1 MYRTTTLAFVLL
13 AGVGIGA
20 AGVTSLQAQNKGPG
34 AYAIIDLSQITDRD
48 AFVKQLLPKG
58 ESAALSA
65 GGKFVTRTEKIVALD
80 GTPPQRFVVIAFDSV
95 DKAKA
100 WNASA
105 AQKEVD
111 AMRAKFTRS
120 RAFIVIVIGRGRLTM
135 TGRV

>member
-80 GTPPQRFVVIAFDSV
+80 GTHPSASSSLLSTALTGLRS
-95 DKAKA
+95 